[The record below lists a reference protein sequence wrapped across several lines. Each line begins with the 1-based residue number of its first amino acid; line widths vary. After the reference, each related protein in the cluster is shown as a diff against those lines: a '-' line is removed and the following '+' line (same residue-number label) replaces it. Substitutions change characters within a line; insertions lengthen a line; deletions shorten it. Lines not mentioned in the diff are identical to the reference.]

1 MEKQRVIEILKK
13 HDYNTSVCFEG
24 RDRYYK
30 KVETYAKDVYV
41 EFTNDILLLCV
52 ENHSVKPTQ
61 VSSGIF
67 DYKNDTEDN
76 LLWLLDKFDRY

>member
-1 MEKQRVIEILKK
+1 MEKQYVIEVLKK
-13 HDYNTSVCFEG
+13 YGYTTAVCFEG

-30 KVETYAKDVYV
+30 KVETYAKDAYV

-52 ENHSVKPTQ
+52 ENNAVKPTQ

-67 DYKNDTEDN
+67 DYKNDTEEN